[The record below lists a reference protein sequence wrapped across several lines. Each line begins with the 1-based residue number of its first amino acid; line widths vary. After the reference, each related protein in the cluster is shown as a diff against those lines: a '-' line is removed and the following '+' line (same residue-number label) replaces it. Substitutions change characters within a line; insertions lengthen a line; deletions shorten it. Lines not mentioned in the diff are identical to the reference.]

1 MIKERPR
8 HRERAWTRDLC
19 SRGGAGAG
27 GGLLECQELLRA
39 EGLVVDLGGRLNEVL
54 QVSSEVVIS
63 ECQTSELKGT
73 NLKRKSRRYTNSQC
87 LSSSTFTTPQRFL
100 RPRTGLPSMIT
111 LRSEPTTAKGIMLCE
126 DIDQKGFLIKGVK
139 CDIRGSYR
147 SEPTLLRRS
156 HRYRKG
162 TGGCCGGRVPRGS
175 TKPVSTAFQGKRA
188 SKRTLLLKA
197 SLSSGV
203 KESDLAMTG
212 TTLTTSDNFFI
223 TIMSMGRREW
233 PVKHQSNPRSP

>member
-1 MIKERPR
+1 M
-8 HRERAWTRDLC
+8 
-19 SRGGAGAG
+19 
-27 GGLLECQELLRA
+27 
-39 EGLVVDLGGRLNEVL
+39 
-54 QVSSEVVIS
+54 
-63 ECQTSELKGT
+63 
-73 NLKRKSRRYTNSQC
+73 
-87 LSSSTFTTPQRFL
+87 
-100 RPRTGLPSMIT
+100 
-111 LRSEPTTAKGIMLCE
+111 
-126 DIDQKGFLIKGVK
+126 K

-147 SEPTLLRRS
+147 FEPTLLRHSRQC
-156 HRYRKG
+156 RKG

-175 TKPVSTAFQGKRA
+175 TKPESTAFQGKGA

-233 PVKHQSNPRSP
+233 PVKHQSNPRSPKVEWAYPWG